1 VPEWLAEVEIDAALV
16 RRLLEQQFPELELSS
31 LRLVGE
37 GWDNAVWLVDE
48 RWLFR
53 FPRRD
58 VAVRSAALQIELL
71 PRLASRLP
79 LPIPEPLFAGRP
91 DHGYPWPFLGMTFLP
106 GRETADVAPND
117 AMRACA
123 ARPLGAFLR
132 ALHAPEVLE
141 VEGVESLPV
150 DPLRRADMP
159 FRVERA
165 RTRLAEV
172 RELGVWEA
180 PPEAEELLAEAEKLP
195 PSSRDAVVHGD
206 LHLRHLLVDD
216 AGRPT
221 GIVDWDDCCRADPA
235 IDLVLY
241 WAYLPPSARPDFVAV
256 YGEPDEASL
265 LRGRVLAL
273 FICAAVAAYGRVER
287 LAGVEREA
295 VAGLDRAMK

>member
-1 VPEWLAEVEIDAALV
+1 MPEWRAELEIDAALV
-16 RRLLEQQFPELELSS
+16 RRLLAEQFPELELTS
-31 LRLVGE
+31 LQLVGE
-37 GWDNAVWLVDE
+37 GWDNAVWLVDR

-53 FPRRD
+53 FPRREA
-58 VAVRSAALQIELL
+58 AVRSAELQTALL
-71 PRLASRLP
+71 PRLAPLLP

-91 DHGYPWPFLGMTFLP
+91 DQGYPWPFLGMAFLP
-106 GRETADVAPND
+106 GREPADVAPD
-117 AMRACA
+117 DPMRARA

-132 ALHAPEVLE
+132 ALHAPEVLD
-141 VEGVESLPV
+141 VEGIESLPV
-150 DPLRRADMP
+150 DPLRRADMA

-172 RELGVWEA
+172 RELGVWEP
-180 PPEAEELLAEAEKLP
+180 PPEAEQLLAEAEKLP
-195 PSSRDAVVHGD
+195 PSPRISVVHGD
-206 LHLRHLLVDD
+206 LHPRHLLVDD
-216 AGRPT
+216 SGVPT

-241 WAYLPPSARPDFVAV
+241 WAYLPPSARPEFVAV

-273 FICAAVAAYGRVER
+273 FICSAVAAYGHMEK

-295 VAGLDRAMK
+295 VAALDRAMT

>member
-1 VPEWLAEVEIDAALV
+1 VEVDAALV
-16 RRLLEQQFPELELSS
+16 RRLLEEQFPELELSS

-53 FPRRD
+53 FPRRE
-58 VAVRSAALQIELL
+58 VAVRSVALQIELL
-71 PRLASRLP
+71 PRLAPLLP

-106 GRETADVAPND
+106 GCEPADVAPDD
-117 AMRACA
+117 AMRARA
-123 ARPLGAFLR
+123 ARPLGALLH
-132 ALHAPEVLE
+132 ALHAPELLE
-141 VEGVESLPV
+141 VEGIESLPV
-150 DPLRRADMP
+150 DPLRRADMA

-172 RELGVWEA
+172 RELGVWDA
-180 PPEAEELLAEAEKLP
+180 PPEVEELLAEAEQLP
-195 PSSRDAVVHGD
+195 PSSRLSVVHGD

-216 AGRPT
+216 AGVPT
-221 GIVDWDDCCRADPA
+221 GVVDWDDCCRADPA

-241 WAYLPPSARPDFVAV
+241 WAYLPSAARPEFAAV
-256 YGEPDEASL
+256 YGDPDEPAL

-273 FICAAVAAYGRVER
+273 FICAALAAYGRVEK
-287 LAGVEREA
+287 LAGLEREA
-295 VAGLDRAMK
+295 VAGLDRAMT